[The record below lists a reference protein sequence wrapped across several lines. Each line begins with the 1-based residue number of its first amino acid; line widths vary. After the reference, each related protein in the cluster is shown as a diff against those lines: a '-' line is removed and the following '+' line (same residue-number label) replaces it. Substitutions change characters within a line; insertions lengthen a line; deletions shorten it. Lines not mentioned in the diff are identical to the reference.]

1 MRSPDAAALRSAL
14 VGADV
19 TVSSTEADVLH
30 VTGLSAAQIGDT
42 ARGLGVALH
51 ELTPQMASL
60 EEAFMTMT
68 RDDVEYHGHLA
79 TEATVL
85 EGQGA

>member
-1 MRSPDAAALRSAL
+1 
-14 VGADV
+14 
-19 TVSSTEADVLH
+19 
-30 VTGLSAAQIGDT
+30 
-42 ARGLGVALH
+42 
-51 ELTPQMASL
+51 MASL

-79 TEATVL
+79 NEPGSAVPTL

>member
-1 MRSPDAAALRSAL
+1 
-14 VGADV
+14 
-19 TVSSTEADVLH
+19 
-30 VTGLSAAQIGDT
+30 
-42 ARGLGVALH
+42 
-51 ELTPQMASL
+51 MASL

-68 RDDVEYHGHLA
+68 ADDVEYHGHLA